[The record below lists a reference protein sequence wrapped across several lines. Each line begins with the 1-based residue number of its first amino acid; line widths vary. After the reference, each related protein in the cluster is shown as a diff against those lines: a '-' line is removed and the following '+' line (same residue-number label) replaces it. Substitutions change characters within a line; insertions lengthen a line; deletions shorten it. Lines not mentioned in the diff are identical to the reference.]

1 MDKTLENIRVFLKA
15 LTPGQRL
22 TLGGSAVLVAGTIWL
37 FVHFLAAAQ
46 YKVLSSGMAPADA
59 QELARRLAGQN
70 IPYQLSPDST
80 TVLVRGEQLDRARL
94 ETASDGP
101 LASGRLGFELFDK
114 PNRSGSNFSE
124 KVNYQRALE
133 AELERTIQTMDGV
146 DGVRVHLV
154 LPRESPFSD
163 RERPAKAAV
172 VLKLRGTRWTEE
184 MASSVANLVASSWD
198 DMAPQNVTVF
208 TTDGQILSTGHGR
221 QGLSGMGGDQEPE
234 TILAKRVMQM
244 LGPIVGNDHVR
255 STITI
260 DYEQNSEE
268 LTQETYDPANSAV
281 LTSQTSRETAGDLEP
296 AGIPGTASDTPGAR
310 AAEASAV
317 SAQPKTPTNKQGIRT
332 DTKTFAVSKTTR
344 RVLEPAGK
352 IRRIAAAIVVD
363 DVVETKTENGETK
376 ERRRKR
382 TPEEMKPIENL
393 AKAAVGFDAQ
403 RGDQFSLENVSF
415 VVPVVDVPAPP
426 GKIQKLVTY
435 AERWTA
441 LLRYAGLLAFFAV
454 VYLLLLRPVRQ
465 QVLQILQHPGAVL
478 TGAAAP
484 TTTGAPPGALL
495 GGIRDS
501 SFRLPEVTE
510 AAALKKE
517 LVAKAKEDTNSAGQV
532 IETWMREV

>member
-1 MDKTLENIRVFLKA
+1 MLEKIRVFLKA

-22 TLGGSAVLVAGTIWL
+22 TLGGSVALVAGTIWL
-37 FVHFLAAAQ
+37 FVHFLNAPN

-59 QELARRLAGQN
+59 QELARRLAGQD

-101 LASGRLGFELFDK
+101 LASGRMGLELFDK
-114 PNRSGSNFSE
+114 PSRLGSDFSE

-172 VLKLRGTRWTEE
+172 VLKLGGTRWTEA

-198 DMAPQNVTVF
+198 GMAPQDVTVV
-208 TTDGQILSTGHGR
+208 TTDGQTLSTGHGH
-221 QGLSGMGGDQEPE
+221 QGLIGIGGDQELE
-234 TILAKRVMQM
+234 TTLAKRVVQT

-260 DYEQNSEE
+260 DFEQNSEE
-268 LTQETYDPANSAV
+268 MTQETYDPATSAV

-296 AGIPGTASDTPGAR
+296 AGIPGTPSHAPGAP
-310 AAEASAV
+310 AAEASAP
-317 SAQPKTPTNKQGIRT
+317 SAKPKAPANKQGIRT

-344 RVLEPAGK
+344 RVLTPVGK
-352 IRRIAAAIVVD
+352 IRRIAAAVVVD
-363 DVVETKTENGETK
+363 DAMETKTEHGETQ
-376 ERRRKR
+376 EMRRKR
-382 TPEEMKPIENL
+382 TPEEMKQIESL

-415 VVPVVDVPAPP
+415 VVPAVEVPAPP
-426 GKIQKLVTY
+426 GKIQKLMTY

-441 LLRYAGLLAFFAV
+441 LLRYAGLLVFFAV
-454 VYLLLLRPVRQ
+454 VYLLLLRPLRQ

-478 TGAAAP
+478 PGAAAP
-484 TTTGAPPGALL
+484 AAARAMPAALL
-495 GGIRDS
+495 GGILDS
-501 SFRLPEVTE
+501 SLRLPEVTE

-517 LVAKAKEDTNSAGQV
+517 LIAKVKEDPNSAGRV